1 MSDKKRDNNLAD
13 EKELF
18 DINLPPKIN
27 TKDNEKTDL
36 ILNDISVIKKDIDKL
51 YGNMD
56 NKMYEKIDNQLELS
70 NSSINL
76 IIFLIVLSLVIVILL
91 LWFFIKNYYYKT
103 DLNQNSKCN
112 CFKNNM
118 KCNCFKNQY
127 LENLNSL
134 NNLNNLTLLSQ
145 LNQLNQPNQP
155 NQPNPTIPPNQSIN
169 LNNQNQIEEKN
180 NYINLDYSDVNTKL
194 YDYHDEFPYK
204 NTVFVSSIHEYYPP
218 FTKVI
223 QDGNNNYIPI
233 HNSKK
238 GYFEQMKKFR

>member
-1 MSDKKRDNNLAD
+1 MSDEKRENNLAD

-18 DINLPPKIN
+18 DINLPPKTN

-51 YGNMD
+51 YGDMD
-56 NKMYEKIDNQLELS
+56 NKLHEKIDNQLELSNNHLELS

-91 LWFFIKNYYYKT
+91 MWFFIKNYYYNT

-112 CFKNNM
+112 CYKNNM
-118 KCNCFKNQY
+118 KCNCFKKQY

-134 NNLNNLTLLSQ
+134 NSLSQ
-145 LNQLNQPNQP
+145 PIQPTQI
-155 NQPNPTIPPNQSIN
+155 TQSN
-169 LNNQNQIEEKN
+169 NENQNEDKN

-194 YDYHDEFPYK
+194 YDYHDEFPHK

-223 QDGNNNYIPI
+223 QDGESNYIPI